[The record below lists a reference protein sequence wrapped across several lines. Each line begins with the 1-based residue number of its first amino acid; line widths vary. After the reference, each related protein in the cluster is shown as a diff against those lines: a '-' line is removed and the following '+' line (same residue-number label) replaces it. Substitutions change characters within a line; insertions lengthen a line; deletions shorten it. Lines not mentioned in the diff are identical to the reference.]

1 MAPRYLLDTNIC
13 IYMIKADRPALR
25 QRLAQHPSQHLAMS
39 VITFGE
45 LAFGVE
51 RSQQRQR
58 SSEALARLRHVITLL
73 PLPGEAGEHYGRI
86 RATLQ
91 AGGTPIGAN
100 DLWIASH
107 ALAAGLTLVS
117 NNVGEFQRVTGLR
130 LENWAS

>member
-25 QRLAQHPSQHLAMS
+25 HRLAQHSSQHLAMS

-51 RSQQRQR
+51 RSQHRQR

-107 ALAAGLTLVS
+107 ALAAGLILVS